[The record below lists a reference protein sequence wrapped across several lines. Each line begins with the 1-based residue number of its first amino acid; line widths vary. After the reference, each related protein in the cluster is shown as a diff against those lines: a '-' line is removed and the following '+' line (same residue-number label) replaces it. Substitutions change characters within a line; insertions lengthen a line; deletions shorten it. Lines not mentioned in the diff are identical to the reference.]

1 MVIIAQRV
9 TDAER
14 LERIKRVF
22 PDEKEAQDIL
32 AYDKAVE
39 AGEKTESQSETAPV
53 ADNSVLVLRLTGS
66 LSERANDDVL
76 ASMFGDRIP
85 KLGLAT
91 MTEAIRQAK
100 ESDKVKGIYIEA
112 GAFAPD
118 SYASLAAIRRELEEF
133 RKAGKWIVA
142 YGDSYTQGAYYLAS
156 VADKVYLNPQG
167 QVDWHGLGSEPVFVK
182 DLLAK
187 LNVRMQVAKV
197 GTYKSATEMF
207 TGEKMSDAD
216 RQQTTAYLTGIWQ
229 NVVSAVGKSR
239 SLTAQQLNA
248 YADSLVSLAAPQ
260 DYVRMRMVDGLLY
273 TDQVRQAVKKKMG
286 LSPDDEIPQ
295 VSMSDLL
302 AAGPEDKKGDE
313 IAIYYAVGD
322 IVDGVVAMPSRES
335 VIDAQKV
342 CADLQD
348 LAKDKE
354 VKAVVLRV
362 NSPGGSAYASE
373 QIWHQVME
381 LKKVKPVVV
390 SMGSYAASGGYY
402 ISCPAN
408 WIVAE
413 PNTLTGSIGIF
424 GMFPDVSGLLREKL
438 GLKFDEV
445 KTNKYALFG
454 TRSRPFT
461 ADELSHLESYIDRG
475 YKLFRQRVAD
485 GRRLKVD
492 QVDQVAQG
500 HVWLGQDAL
509 RVGLVD
515 QLGGVE
521 VALRKAAQLA
531 KLTQWHS
538 TAYPVLPDYLSQL
551 LDLPGAARGNY
562 LDEQVRQSLGA
573 YYEPFALIR
582 DLQAQNPLQARL
594 PFEPNIH

>member
-1 MVIIAQRV
+1 MKDFFKNVLATAVGVLLVGFITGFFMVVSLVGMA
-9 TDAER
+9 
-14 LERIKRVF
+14 L
-22 PDEKEAQDIL
+22 
-32 AYDKAVE
+32 
-39 AGEKTESQSETAPV
+39 SQSETAPV

-76 ASMFGDRIP
+76 ASLFGDRIP

-133 RKAGKWIVA
+133 RKTGKWIIA

-273 TDQVRQAVKKKMG
+273 TDQVRQAVKKKLG

-313 IAIYYAVGD
+313 IAVYYAVGD

-348 LAKDKE
+348 LAKDKD

-413 PNTLTGSIGIF
+413 SNTLTGSIGIF

-492 QVDQVAQG
+492 QVEQVAQG

-509 RVGLVD
+509 KIGLVD

-538 TAYPVLPDYLSQL
+538 SAYPMLPDYLSQL

-562 LDEQVRQSLGA
+562 LDEQMRQSLGA

>member
-1 MVIIAQRV
+1 MKDFFKNVLATAVGVLLVGFITGFFMVVSLVGMA
-9 TDAER
+9 
-14 LERIKRVF
+14 L
-22 PDEKEAQDIL
+22 
-32 AYDKAVE
+32 
-39 AGEKTESQSETAPV
+39 SQSETAPV

-76 ASMFGDRIP
+76 ASLFGDRIP

-142 YGDSYTQGAYYLAS
+142 YCDSYTQGAYYLAS

-348 LAKDKE
+348 LAKDKD

-492 QVDQVAQG
+492 QVEQVAQG

-562 LDEQVRQSLGA
+562 LDEQMRQSLGA

>member
-1 MVIIAQRV
+1 MKDFFKNVLATAVGVLLVGFITGFFMVVSLVGMA
-9 TDAER
+9 
-14 LERIKRVF
+14 L
-22 PDEKEAQDIL
+22 
-32 AYDKAVE
+32 
-39 AGEKTESQSETAPV
+39 SQSETAPV

-66 LSERANDDVL
+66 LSERANDDML
-76 ASMFGDRIP
+76 ASLFGDRIP

-156 VADKVYLNPQG
+156 VADKIYLNPQG

-273 TDQVRQAVKKKMG
+273 TDQVRQAVKKKLG

-313 IAIYYAVGD
+313 IAVYYAVGD

-348 LAKDKE
+348 LAKDKD

-492 QVDQVAQG
+492 QVEQVAQG

-509 RVGLVD
+509 KIGLVD

-538 TAYPVLPDYLSQL
+538 SAYPVLPDYLSQL

-562 LDEQVRQSLGA
+562 LDEQMRQSLGA

-594 PFEPNIH
+594 PFEPTIH

>member
-1 MVIIAQRV
+1 MKDFFKNVLATAVGVLLVGFITGFFMVVSLVGMA
-9 TDAER
+9 
-14 LERIKRVF
+14 L
-22 PDEKEAQDIL
+22 
-32 AYDKAVE
+32 
-39 AGEKTESQSETAPV
+39 SQSETAPV

-133 RKAGKWIVA
+133 RKARKWIVA

-216 RQQTTAYLTGIWQ
+216 RQQTTAYLTGVWQ

-348 LAKDKE
+348 LAKDKD

-492 QVDQVAQG
+492 QVEQVAQG

>member
-1 MVIIAQRV
+1 MKDFFKNVLATAVGVLLVGFITGFFMVVSLVGMA
-9 TDAER
+9 
-14 LERIKRVF
+14 L
-22 PDEKEAQDIL
+22 
-32 AYDKAVE
+32 
-39 AGEKTESQSETAPV
+39 SQSETAPV

-76 ASMFGDRIP
+76 ASLFGDRIP

-302 AAGPEDKKGDE
+302 AAGPEGKKGDE

-348 LAKDKE
+348 LAKDKD

-492 QVDQVAQG
+492 QVEQVAQG

-509 RVGLVD
+509 RIGLVD

-538 TAYPVLPDYLSQL
+538 SAYPVLPDYLSQL

-562 LDEQVRQSLGA
+562 LDEQMRQSLGA

-582 DLQAQNPLQARL
+582 DLQAQNPVQARL

>member
-1 MVIIAQRV
+1 MKDFFKNVLATAVGVLLVGFITGFFMVVSLVGMA
-9 TDAER
+9 
-14 LERIKRVF
+14 L
-22 PDEKEAQDIL
+22 
-32 AYDKAVE
+32 
-39 AGEKTESQSETAPV
+39 SQSETAPV

-76 ASMFGDRIP
+76 ASLFGDRIP

-239 SLTAQQLNA
+239 SLTVQQLNA

-348 LAKDKE
+348 LAKDKD

-492 QVDQVAQG
+492 QVEQVAQG

-509 RVGLVD
+509 RIGLVD

-538 TAYPVLPDYLSQL
+538 SAYPVLPDYLSQL

-562 LDEQVRQSLGA
+562 LDEQMRQSLGA

-582 DLQAQNPLQARL
+582 DLQAQNPVQARL

>member
-1 MVIIAQRV
+1 MKDFFKNVLATAVGVLLVGFITGFFMVVSLVGMA
-9 TDAER
+9 
-14 LERIKRVF
+14 L
-22 PDEKEAQDIL
+22 
-32 AYDKAVE
+32 
-39 AGEKTESQSETAPV
+39 SQSETAPV

-76 ASMFGDRIP
+76 ASLFGDRIP

-133 RKAGKWIVA
+133 RKAGKWIIA

-156 VADKVYLNPQG
+156 VADKIYLNPQG

-348 LAKDKE
+348 LAKDKD

-492 QVDQVAQG
+492 QVEQVAQG

>member
-1 MVIIAQRV
+1 MKDFFKNVLATAVGVLLVGFITGFFMVVSLVGMA
-9 TDAER
+9 
-14 LERIKRVF
+14 L
-22 PDEKEAQDIL
+22 
-32 AYDKAVE
+32 
-39 AGEKTESQSETAPV
+39 SQSETAPV

-76 ASMFGDRIP
+76 ASLFGDRIP

-133 RKAGKWIVA
+133 RKAGKRIIA

-273 TDQVRQAVKKKMG
+273 TDQVRQAVKKELG

-348 LAKDKE
+348 LAKDKD

-492 QVDQVAQG
+492 QVEQVAQG

-538 TAYPVLPDYLSQL
+538 SAYPVLPDYLSQL

-562 LDEQVRQSLGA
+562 LDEQMRQSLGA

>member
-1 MVIIAQRV
+1 MKDFFKNVLATAVGVLLVGFITGFFMVVSLVGMA
-9 TDAER
+9 
-14 LERIKRVF
+14 L
-22 PDEKEAQDIL
+22 
-32 AYDKAVE
+32 
-39 AGEKTESQSETAPV
+39 SQSETAPV

-76 ASMFGDRIP
+76 ASLFGDRIP

-216 RQQTTAYLTGIWQ
+216 RQQTTAYLSGIWQ

-348 LAKDKE
+348 LAKDKD

-485 GRRLKVD
+485 ARRLKVD
-492 QVDQVAQG
+492 QVEQVAQG

-509 RVGLVD
+509 RIGLVD

-538 TAYPVLPDYLSQL
+538 SAYPVLPDYLSQL

-562 LDEQVRQSLGA
+562 LDEQMRQSLGA

-582 DLQAQNPLQARL
+582 DLQAQNPVQARL

>member
-1 MVIIAQRV
+1 MKDFFKNVLATAVGVLLVGFITGFFMVVSLVGMA
-9 TDAER
+9 
-14 LERIKRVF
+14 L
-22 PDEKEAQDIL
+22 
-32 AYDKAVE
+32 
-39 AGEKTESQSETAPV
+39 SQSETAPV

-76 ASMFGDRIP
+76 ASLFGDRIP

-133 RKAGKWIVA
+133 RKAGKWIIA

-273 TDQVRQAVKKKMG
+273 TDQVRQAVKKKLG

-313 IAIYYAVGD
+313 IAVYYAVGD

-348 LAKDKE
+348 LAKDKD

-492 QVDQVAQG
+492 QVEQVAQG

-509 RVGLVD
+509 KIGLVD

-538 TAYPVLPDYLSQL
+538 SAYPVLPDYLSQL

-562 LDEQVRQSLGA
+562 LDEQMRQSLGA

>member
-1 MVIIAQRV
+1 MKDFFKNVLATAVGVLLVGFITGFFMVVSLVGMA
-9 TDAER
+9 
-14 LERIKRVF
+14 L
-22 PDEKEAQDIL
+22 
-32 AYDKAVE
+32 
-39 AGEKTESQSETAPV
+39 SQSETAPV

-66 LSERANDDVL
+66 LSERANDDML
-76 ASMFGDRIP
+76 ASLFGDRIP

-156 VADKVYLNPQG
+156 VADKIYLNPQG

-273 TDQVRQAVKKKMG
+273 TDQVRQAVKKKLG

-348 LAKDKE
+348 LAKDKD

-492 QVDQVAQG
+492 QVEQVAQG

-509 RVGLVD
+509 KIGLVD

-562 LDEQVRQSLGA
+562 LDEQMRQSLGA
-573 YYEPFALIR
+573 YYEPFVLIR

>member
-1 MVIIAQRV
+1 MKDFFKNVLATAVGVLLVGFITGFFMVVSLVGMA
-9 TDAER
+9 
-14 LERIKRVF
+14 L
-22 PDEKEAQDIL
+22 
-32 AYDKAVE
+32 
-39 AGEKTESQSETAPV
+39 SQSETAPV

-156 VADKVYLNPQG
+156 VADKIYLNPQG

-348 LAKDKE
+348 LAKDKD

-492 QVDQVAQG
+492 QVEQVAQG
-500 HVWLGQDAL
+500 HVCLGQDAL
-509 RVGLVD
+509 KIGLVD

-562 LDEQVRQSLGA
+562 LDEQMRQSLGA

>member
-1 MVIIAQRV
+1 MKDFFKNVLATAVGVLLVGFITGFFMVVSLVGMA
-9 TDAER
+9 
-14 LERIKRVF
+14 L
-22 PDEKEAQDIL
+22 
-32 AYDKAVE
+32 
-39 AGEKTESQSETAPV
+39 SQSETAPV

-91 MTEAIRQAK
+91 MTETIRQAK

-348 LAKDKE
+348 LAKDKD

-492 QVDQVAQG
+492 QVEQVAQG

>member
-1 MVIIAQRV
+1 MKDFFKNVLATAVGVLLVGFITGFFMVVSLVGMA
-9 TDAER
+9 
-14 LERIKRVF
+14 L
-22 PDEKEAQDIL
+22 
-32 AYDKAVE
+32 
-39 AGEKTESQSETAPV
+39 SQSETAPV
-53 ADNSVLVLRLTGS
+53 VDNSVLVLRLTGS

-76 ASMFGDRIP
+76 ASLFGDRIP

-100 ESDKVKGIYIEA
+100 ESDKIKGIYIEA

-348 LAKDKE
+348 LAKDKD

-492 QVDQVAQG
+492 QVEQVAQG

-509 RVGLVD
+509 KIGLVD

-538 TAYPVLPDYLSQL
+538 SAYPVLPDYLSQL

-562 LDEQVRQSLGA
+562 LDEQMRQSLGA

>member
-1 MVIIAQRV
+1 MKDFFKNVLATAVGVLLVGFITGFFMVVSLVGMA
-9 TDAER
+9 
-14 LERIKRVF
+14 L
-22 PDEKEAQDIL
+22 
-32 AYDKAVE
+32 
-39 AGEKTESQSETAPV
+39 SQSETAPV

-76 ASMFGDRIP
+76 ASLFGDRIP

-348 LAKDKE
+348 LAKDKD

-485 GRRLKVD
+485 GRRLKVE
-492 QVDQVAQG
+492 QVEQVAQG

-562 LDEQVRQSLGA
+562 LDEQMRQSLGA

-582 DLQAQNPLQARL
+582 DLQAQNPVQARL

>member
-1 MVIIAQRV
+1 MVVSLVGMA
-9 TDAER
+9 
-14 LERIKRVF
+14 L
-22 PDEKEAQDIL
+22 
-32 AYDKAVE
+32 
-39 AGEKTESQSETAPV
+39 SQSETAPV

-76 ASMFGDRIP
+76 ASLFGDRIP

-133 RKAGKWIVA
+133 RKTGKWIIA

-260 DYVRMRMVDGLLY
+260 GYVRMRMVDGLLY
-273 TDQVRQAVKKKMG
+273 TDQVRQTVKKKLG

-348 LAKDKE
+348 LAKDKD

-492 QVDQVAQG
+492 QVEQVAQG

>member
-1 MVIIAQRV
+1 MKDFFKNVLATAVGVLLVGFITGFFMVVSLVGMA
-9 TDAER
+9 
-14 LERIKRVF
+14 L
-22 PDEKEAQDIL
+22 
-32 AYDKAVE
+32 
-39 AGEKTESQSETAPV
+39 SQSETAPV

-76 ASMFGDRIP
+76 ASLFGDRIP

-156 VADKVYLNPQG
+156 VADKIYLNPQG

-187 LNVRMQVAKV
+187 LNVRIQVAKV

-348 LAKDKE
+348 LAKDKD

-492 QVDQVAQG
+492 QVEQVAQG

-509 RVGLVD
+509 RIGLVD

-538 TAYPVLPDYLSQL
+538 SAYPVLPDYLSQL

-562 LDEQVRQSLGA
+562 LDKQMRQSLGA

>member
-1 MVIIAQRV
+1 MKDFFKNVLATAVGVLLVGFITGFFMVVSLVGMA
-9 TDAER
+9 
-14 LERIKRVF
+14 L
-22 PDEKEAQDIL
+22 
-32 AYDKAVE
+32 
-39 AGEKTESQSETAPV
+39 SQSETAPV

-76 ASMFGDRIP
+76 ASLFGDRIP

-197 GTYKSATEMF
+197 GTYKSASEMF

-348 LAKDKE
+348 LAKDKD

-492 QVDQVAQG
+492 QVEQVAQG

-509 RVGLVD
+509 RIGLVD

-538 TAYPVLPDYLSQL
+538 SAYPVLPDYLSQL

-562 LDEQVRQSLGA
+562 LDEQMRQSLGA

-582 DLQAQNPLQARL
+582 DLQAQNPVQARL

>member
-1 MVIIAQRV
+1 MKDFFKNVLATAVGVLLVGFITGFFMVVSLVGMA
-9 TDAER
+9 
-14 LERIKRVF
+14 L
-22 PDEKEAQDIL
+22 
-32 AYDKAVE
+32 
-39 AGEKTESQSETAPV
+39 SQSETAPV

-76 ASMFGDRIP
+76 ASLFGDRIP

-313 IAIYYAVGD
+313 IAVYYAVGD

-348 LAKDKE
+348 LAKDKD

-492 QVDQVAQG
+492 QVEQVAQG

-509 RVGLVD
+509 RIGLVD

-562 LDEQVRQSLGA
+562 LDEQMRQSLGA

-582 DLQAQNPLQARL
+582 DLQAQNPVQARL

>member
-1 MVIIAQRV
+1 M
-9 TDAER
+9 
-14 LERIKRVF
+14 
-22 PDEKEAQDIL
+22 
-32 AYDKAVE
+32 
-39 AGEKTESQSETAPV
+39 
-53 ADNSVLVLRLTGS
+53 
-66 LSERANDDVL
+66 
-76 ASMFGDRIP
+76 
-85 KLGLAT
+85 
-91 MTEAIRQAK
+91 
-100 ESDKVKGIYIEA
+100 
-112 GAFAPD
+112 
-118 SYASLAAIRRELEEF
+118 
-133 RKAGKWIVA
+133 AGKEVLQMTKTNVMRLLDAAKIPYRAEEYAVDENDLNGMHAAEGIGMPPEQIFKTLVA
-142 YGDSYTQGAYYLAS
+142 KGERGGYAVFCIPVCCELDLKKAAK
-156 VADKVYLNPQG
+156 AAHDKKIELI
-167 QVDWHGLGSEPVFVK
+167 HVK

-348 LAKDKE
+348 LAKDKD

-492 QVDQVAQG
+492 QVEQVAQG

>member
-1 MVIIAQRV
+1 MKDFFKNVLATAVGVLLVGFITGFFMVVSLVGMA
-9 TDAER
+9 
-14 LERIKRVF
+14 L
-22 PDEKEAQDIL
+22 
-32 AYDKAVE
+32 
-39 AGEKTESQSETAPV
+39 SQSETAPV

-76 ASMFGDRIP
+76 ASLFGDRIP

-133 RKAGKWIVA
+133 RKAGKWIIA

-273 TDQVRQAVKKKMG
+273 TDQVRQAVKKKLG

-348 LAKDKE
+348 LAKDKD

-492 QVDQVAQG
+492 QVEQVAQG

-509 RVGLVD
+509 KIGLVD

-538 TAYPVLPDYLSQL
+538 SAYPVLPDYLSQL

-562 LDEQVRQSLGA
+562 LDEQMRQSLGA

-582 DLQAQNPLQARL
+582 DLQAQNPVQARL

>member
-1 MVIIAQRV
+1 MKDFFKNVLATAVGVLLVGFITGFFMVV
-9 TDAER
+9 
-14 LERIKRVF
+14 
-22 PDEKEAQDIL
+22 IL
-32 AYDKAVE
+32 VGMAL
-39 AGEKTESQSETAPV
+39 SQSETAPV

-76 ASMFGDRIP
+76 ASLFGDRIP

-133 RKAGKWIVA
+133 RKAGKWIIA

-273 TDQVRQAVKKKMG
+273 TDQVRQAVKKKLG

-313 IAIYYAVGD
+313 IAVYYAVGD

-348 LAKDKE
+348 LAKDKD

-492 QVDQVAQG
+492 QVEQVAQG

-509 RVGLVD
+509 KIGLVD

-538 TAYPVLPDYLSQL
+538 SAYPVLPDYLSQL

-562 LDEQVRQSLGA
+562 LDEQMRQSLGA

>member
-1 MVIIAQRV
+1 MKDFFKNVLATAVGVLLVGFITGFFMVVSLVGMA
-9 TDAER
+9 
-14 LERIKRVF
+14 L
-22 PDEKEAQDIL
+22 
-32 AYDKAVE
+32 
-39 AGEKTESQSETAPV
+39 SQSETAPV

-76 ASMFGDRIP
+76 ASLFGDRIP

-156 VADKVYLNPQG
+156 VADKIYLNPQG

-348 LAKDKE
+348 LAKDKD

-492 QVDQVAQG
+492 QVEQVAQG

-509 RVGLVD
+509 RIGLVD

-538 TAYPVLPDYLSQL
+538 SAYPVLPDYLSQL

-562 LDEQVRQSLGA
+562 LDEQMRQSLGA

>member
-1 MVIIAQRV
+1 MKDFFKNVLATAVGVLLVGFITGFFMVVSLVGMA
-9 TDAER
+9 
-14 LERIKRVF
+14 L
-22 PDEKEAQDIL
+22 
-32 AYDKAVE
+32 
-39 AGEKTESQSETAPV
+39 SQSETAPV

-76 ASMFGDRIP
+76 ASLFGDRIP

-286 LSPDDEIPQ
+286 FSPDDEIPQ

-348 LAKDKE
+348 LAKDKD

-492 QVDQVAQG
+492 QVEQVAQG

-509 RVGLVD
+509 RIGLVD

-538 TAYPVLPDYLSQL
+538 SAYPVLPDYLSQL

-562 LDEQVRQSLGA
+562 LDEQMRQSLGA

-582 DLQAQNPLQARL
+582 DLQAQNPVQARL

>member
-1 MVIIAQRV
+1 MKDFFKNVLATAVGVLLVGFITGFFMVVSLVGMA
-9 TDAER
+9 
-14 LERIKRVF
+14 L
-22 PDEKEAQDIL
+22 
-32 AYDKAVE
+32 
-39 AGEKTESQSETAPV
+39 SQSETAPV

-66 LSERANDDVL
+66 LSERANDDML
-76 ASMFGDRIP
+76 ASLFGDRIP

-118 SYASLAAIRRELEEF
+118 SYASLAAIRRELEGF

-273 TDQVRQAVKKKMG
+273 TDQVRQTVKKKLG

-348 LAKDKE
+348 LAKDKD

-461 ADELSHLESYIDRG
+461 VDELSHLESYIDRG

-492 QVDQVAQG
+492 QVEQVAQG

-562 LDEQVRQSLGA
+562 LDEQMQQSLGA

-582 DLQAQNPLQARL
+582 DLQMQNPVQARL

>member
-1 MVIIAQRV
+1 MKDFFKNVLATAVGVLLVGFITGFFMVVSLVGMA
-9 TDAER
+9 
-14 LERIKRVF
+14 L
-22 PDEKEAQDIL
+22 
-32 AYDKAVE
+32 
-39 AGEKTESQSETAPV
+39 SQSETAPV

-76 ASMFGDRIP
+76 ASLFGDRIP
-85 KLGLAT
+85 KLGLTT

-133 RKAGKWIVA
+133 RKAGKWIIA

-273 TDQVRQAVKKKMG
+273 TDQVRQAVKKKLG

-313 IAIYYAVGD
+313 IAVYYAVGD

-348 LAKDKE
+348 LAKDKD

-362 NSPGGSAYASE
+362 NSPGGSAYTSE

-475 YKLFRQRVAD
+475 YKLFRQRVVD

-492 QVDQVAQG
+492 QVEQVAQG

-509 RVGLVD
+509 KIGLVD

-538 TAYPVLPDYLSQL
+538 SAYPVLPDYLSQL

-562 LDEQVRQSLGA
+562 LDEQMRQSLGA

>member
-1 MVIIAQRV
+1 MKDFLKNVLATAVGVLLVGFITGFFMVVSLVGMA
-9 TDAER
+9 
-14 LERIKRVF
+14 L
-22 PDEKEAQDIL
+22 
-32 AYDKAVE
+32 
-39 AGEKTESQSETAPV
+39 SQSETAPV

-76 ASMFGDRIP
+76 ASLFGDRIP

-156 VADKVYLNPQG
+156 VADKIYLNPQG

-348 LAKDKE
+348 LAKDKD

-492 QVDQVAQG
+492 QVEQVAQG

-562 LDEQVRQSLGA
+562 LDEQMRQSLGA
-573 YYEPFALIR
+573 YYEPFVLIR
-582 DLQAQNPLQARL
+582 DLQMQNPVQARL

>member
-1 MVIIAQRV
+1 MKDFFKNVLATAVGVLLVGFITGFFMVVSLVGMA
-9 TDAER
+9 
-14 LERIKRVF
+14 L
-22 PDEKEAQDIL
+22 
-32 AYDKAVE
+32 
-39 AGEKTESQSETAPV
+39 SQSETAPV

-76 ASMFGDRIP
+76 ASLFGDRIP

-313 IAIYYAVGD
+313 IAVYYAVGD

-348 LAKDKE
+348 LAKDKD

-454 TRSRPFT
+454 TCSRPFT

-492 QVDQVAQG
+492 QVEQVAQG

-562 LDEQVRQSLGA
+562 LDEQMRQSLGA

-582 DLQAQNPLQARL
+582 DLQAQNPVQARL

>member
-1 MVIIAQRV
+1 MKDFFKNVLATAVGVLLVGFITGFFMVVSLVGMA
-9 TDAER
+9 
-14 LERIKRVF
+14 L
-22 PDEKEAQDIL
+22 
-32 AYDKAVE
+32 
-39 AGEKTESQSETAPV
+39 SQSETAPV

-76 ASMFGDRIP
+76 ASLFGDRIP

-216 RQQTTAYLTGIWQ
+216 RHQTTAYLTGIWQ

-348 LAKDKE
+348 LAKDKD

-492 QVDQVAQG
+492 QVEQVAQG

-509 RVGLVD
+509 KIGLVD

-538 TAYPVLPDYLSQL
+538 SAYPVLPDYLSQL

-562 LDEQVRQSLGA
+562 LDEQMRQSLGA

>member
-1 MVIIAQRV
+1 MKDFFKNVLATAVGVLLVGFITGFFMVVSLVGMA
-9 TDAER
+9 
-14 LERIKRVF
+14 L
-22 PDEKEAQDIL
+22 
-32 AYDKAVE
+32 
-39 AGEKTESQSETAPV
+39 SQSETAPV

-76 ASMFGDRIP
+76 ASLFGDRIP

-313 IAIYYAVGD
+313 IAVYYAVGD

-348 LAKDKE
+348 LAKDKD

-492 QVDQVAQG
+492 QVEQVAQG

-538 TAYPVLPDYLSQL
+538 TAYPVIPDYLSQL

-562 LDEQVRQSLGA
+562 LDEQMRQSLGA

-582 DLQAQNPLQARL
+582 DLQAQNPVQARL

>member
-1 MVIIAQRV
+1 MKDFFKNVLATAVGVLLVGFITGFFMVVSLVGMA
-9 TDAER
+9 
-14 LERIKRVF
+14 L
-22 PDEKEAQDIL
+22 
-32 AYDKAVE
+32 
-39 AGEKTESQSETAPV
+39 SQSETAPV

-66 LSERANDDVL
+66 LSERANDDML
-76 ASMFGDRIP
+76 ASLFGDRIP

-133 RKAGKWIVA
+133 RKAGKWIIA

-273 TDQVRQAVKKKMG
+273 TDQVRQAVKKKLG

-313 IAIYYAVGD
+313 IAVYYAVGD

-348 LAKDKE
+348 LAKDKD

-475 YKLFRQRVAD
+475 YKLFRQRVVD

-492 QVDQVAQG
+492 QVEQVAQG

-509 RVGLVD
+509 KIGLVD

-538 TAYPVLPDYLSQL
+538 SAYPVLPDYLSQL

-562 LDEQVRQSLGA
+562 LDEQMRQSLGA

>member
-1 MVIIAQRV
+1 MKDFFKNVLATAVGVLLVGFITGFFMVVSLVGMA
-9 TDAER
+9 
-14 LERIKRVF
+14 L
-22 PDEKEAQDIL
+22 
-32 AYDKAVE
+32 
-39 AGEKTESQSETAPV
+39 SQSETAPV

-348 LAKDKE
+348 LAKDKD

-461 ADELSHLESYIDRG
+461 ADELSHLESYIYRG

-492 QVDQVAQG
+492 QVEQVAQG

-562 LDEQVRQSLGA
+562 LDEQMRQSLGA

>member
-1 MVIIAQRV
+1 MKDFFKNVLATAVGVLLVGFITGFFMVVSLVGMA
-9 TDAER
+9 
-14 LERIKRVF
+14 L
-22 PDEKEAQDIL
+22 
-32 AYDKAVE
+32 
-39 AGEKTESQSETAPV
+39 SQSETAPV

-76 ASMFGDRIP
+76 ASLFGDRIP

-348 LAKDKE
+348 LAKDKD

-413 PNTLTGSIGIF
+413 PITLTGSIGIF

-492 QVDQVAQG
+492 QVEQVAQG

-509 RVGLVD
+509 RIGLVD

-538 TAYPVLPDYLSQL
+538 SAYPVLPDYLSQL

-562 LDEQVRQSLGA
+562 LDEQMRQSLGA

-582 DLQAQNPLQARL
+582 DLQAQNPVQARL

>member
-1 MVIIAQRV
+1 MKDFFKNVLATAVGVLLVGFITGFFMVVSLVGMA
-9 TDAER
+9 
-14 LERIKRVF
+14 L
-22 PDEKEAQDIL
+22 
-32 AYDKAVE
+32 
-39 AGEKTESQSETAPV
+39 SQSEAAPV

-76 ASMFGDRIP
+76 ASLFGDRIP

-348 LAKDKE
+348 LAKDKD

-492 QVDQVAQG
+492 QVEQVAQG

-509 RVGLVD
+509 RIGLVD

-538 TAYPVLPDYLSQL
+538 SAYPVLPDYLSQL

-562 LDEQVRQSLGA
+562 LDEQMRQSLGA

-582 DLQAQNPLQARL
+582 DLQAQNPVQARL

>member
-1 MVIIAQRV
+1 MKDFFKNVLATAVGVLLVGFITGFFMVVSLVGMA
-9 TDAER
+9 
-14 LERIKRVF
+14 L
-22 PDEKEAQDIL
+22 
-32 AYDKAVE
+32 
-39 AGEKTESQSETAPV
+39 SQSETAPV

-156 VADKVYLNPQG
+156 VADKIYLNPQG

-182 DLLAK
+182 DLLDK

-348 LAKDKE
+348 LAKDKD

-492 QVDQVAQG
+492 QVEQVAQG

-562 LDEQVRQSLGA
+562 LDEQMQQSLGA

-582 DLQAQNPLQARL
+582 DLQMQNPVQARL

>member
-1 MVIIAQRV
+1 MKDFFKNVLATAVGVLLVGFITGFFMVVSLVGMA
-9 TDAER
+9 
-14 LERIKRVF
+14 L
-22 PDEKEAQDIL
+22 
-32 AYDKAVE
+32 
-39 AGEKTESQSETAPV
+39 SQSETALV

-76 ASMFGDRIP
+76 ASLFGDRIP

-133 RKAGKWIVA
+133 RKAGKWIIA

-239 SLTAQQLNA
+239 SLTAQQLNG

-273 TDQVRQAVKKKMG
+273 TDQVRQTVKKKLG

-348 LAKDKE
+348 LAKDKD

-454 TRSRPFT
+454 MRSRPFT
-461 ADELSHLESYIDRG
+461 ADEISHLESYIDRG

-492 QVDQVAQG
+492 QVEQVAQG

-521 VALRKAAQLA
+521 MALRKAAQLA

-551 LDLPGAARGNY
+551 LELPGAARGNY
-562 LDEQVRQSLGA
+562 LDEQMRQSLGA

-582 DLQAQNPLQARL
+582 DLQAQNPIQARL

>member
-1 MVIIAQRV
+1 MKDFFKNVLATAVGVLLVGFITGFFMVVSLVGMA
-9 TDAER
+9 
-14 LERIKRVF
+14 L
-22 PDEKEAQDIL
+22 
-32 AYDKAVE
+32 
-39 AGEKTESQSETAPV
+39 SQSETAPV